1 MEWAAPILMMT
12 SPREIYASEVR
23 KAFGNVS
30 SNRLAAWLY
39 SRIARQEF
47 NYQKST
53 EAQRGHP
60 WSYSVNVEGV
70 EAILKRL
77 AETESELL
85 M

>member
-30 SNRLAAWLY
+30 SNPLAAWLY

-47 NYQKST
+47 FYRKST

-60 WSYSVNVEGV
+60 WSYSVSAEGV

-77 AETESELL
+77 VETESDVTK
-85 M
+85 